1 MAQINDNTSITIP
14 LRNLIALIAGT
25 AVAVTGYFHIVERL
39 TMLEHNQE
47 MVTRDVEANSTWI
60 VDWEKEGL
68 LPADIIQNNKLEFL
82 ESRVLKMENILENGK
97 PK

>member
-68 LPADIIQNNKLEFL
+68 LTADIIQNNKLEFL

>member
-97 PK
+97 P